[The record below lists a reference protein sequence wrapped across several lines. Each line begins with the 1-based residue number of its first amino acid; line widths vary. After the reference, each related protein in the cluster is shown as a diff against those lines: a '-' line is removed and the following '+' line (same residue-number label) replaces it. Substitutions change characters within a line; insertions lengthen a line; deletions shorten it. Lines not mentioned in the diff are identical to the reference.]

1 MTGIGSVLGY
11 LSGYVNLPKLV
22 PLLGN
27 TQFKVLC
34 IIACL
39 ALGSTVVISSLYI
52 KERDPRLEGPPAVE
66 KPGVLPFFRQVFLSI
81 KRLPSQIRK
90 VCDAQFFN
98 WIGWFPF
105 LFYISTYVGQIYVN
119 PFLEDNPNMAPE
131 EINALWE
138 RATRQGTFSLLIFAI
153 TSFTSNMLLPFL
165 VAPSYQAPRLQPR
178 VFVGSPTVRNRP
190 TTPSTPGGMT
200 STMTSF
206 FPPTPSPKSPS
217 RLTRLLDACQIRW
230 LTLRRAWLLSH
241 ILFAFCMFLTFFV
254 RSTAAA
260 TAVVGLVGISWAMT
274 LWAPF
279 ALISAEV
286 SKRDAA
292 RRSRIAGRGNGE
304 EFYARADDE
313 SEDQAG
319 IILGLHNVAIAAPQV
334 IATLASSLIFKMIQ
348 KPRGET
354 GDDSVGWV
362 LRFGGGAALI
372 AAYMTSRIEEEWDLK
387 KGDGGGGEVGDDVSV

>member
-1 MTGIGSVLGY
+1 M
-11 LSGYVNLPKLV
+11 
-22 PLLGN
+22 
-27 TQFKVLC
+27 
-34 IIACL
+34 
-39 ALGSTVVISSLYI
+39 
-52 KERDPRLEGPPAVE
+52 
-66 KPGVLPFFRQVFLSI
+66 
-81 KRLPSQIRK
+81 
-90 VCDAQFFN
+90 
-98 WIGWFPF
+98 
-105 LFYISTYVGQIYVN
+105 
-119 PFLEDNPNMAPE
+119 
-131 EINALWE
+131 
-138 RATRQGTFSLLIFAI
+138 
-153 TSFTSNMLLPFL
+153 
-165 VAPSYQAPRLQPR
+165 
-178 VFVGSPTVRNRP
+178 
-190 TTPSTPGGMT
+190 
-200 STMTSF
+200 
-206 FPPTPSPKSPS
+206 
-217 RLTRLLDACQIRW
+217 
-230 LTLRRAWLLSH
+230 
-241 ILFAFCMFLTFFV
+241 
-254 RSTAAA
+254 TAAA